1 MTDEVLLNVFCW
13 LRSPVTSSSLAQI
26 LRLERRQPTGGNL
39 LQLTRVTVEVN
50 DTADVRFV

>member
-13 LRSPVTSSSLAQI
+13 LRSPVTSSFLAQI